1 MSRTQEYDLAK
12 ELLYNVNITVTN
24 QRLAILAYL
33 LKLDGHPTAEEIY
46 EELKDQ
52 LPILSKATVYN
63 TLQTLVKENV
73 LEELTI
79 EKERARYHLVN
90 GYHPHFFCTKCR
102 KIFNLSAESLNVED
116 KDEIEGHK
124 IEKRQCWFIGI
135 CSECRK

>member
-1 MSRTQEYDLAK
+1 MAITKEDYSAK
-12 ELLYNVNITVTN
+12 EILYNANITVTN

-46 EELKDQ
+46 EDLKDQ

-63 TLQTLVKENV
+63 TLQTLVKEDV

-79 EKERARYHLVN
+79 EKERARYQLTSK
-90 GYHPHFFCTKCR
+90 YHPHFFCTKCR
-102 KIFNLSAESLNVED
+102 KIFDLLEDLPDVINL
-116 KDEIEGHK
+116 KEIEQHK

-135 CSECRK
+135 CIECQD

>member
-1 MSRTQEYDLAK
+1 MARTKEDDQAK
-12 ELLYNVNITVTN
+12 ELLYKANITVTN

-33 LKLDGHPTAEEIY
+33 LRLDGHPTAEEIY

-63 TLQTLVKENV
+63 TLQTLVKEDV

-79 EKERARYHLVN
+79 EKERARYQLVN

-102 KIFNLSAESLNVED
+102 KIFNLSANSTEIMD
-116 KDEIEGHK
+116 MDEIEGHK
-124 IEKRQCWFIGI
+124 IEKRHCWFIGI
-135 CSECRK
+135 CTECMK